1 MQCPFFLA
9 SRISNEKP
17 SDIKIVFLPIDK
29 VFVSCCFHDSLCL
42 YFSQVLHDVFQHE
55 SLDLFYLEYSQI
67 LDSVVFVFWQIW
79 DTFGSYFNTFSTLFS
94 YFSTV
99 RTLMLQTID
108 LFFFVLVSQVPVA
121 LFISFFSLFFS
132 LFSLSDF

>member
-1 MQCPFFLA
+1 MQRPFFLA

-29 VFVSCCFHDSLCL
+29 VFVSCCFHDSLRL

-108 LFFFVLVSQVPVA
+108 LFFC
-121 LFISFFSLFFS
+121 FSLAGPCGSVHFFFQS
-132 LFSLSDF
+132 IFLSV

>member
-108 LFFFVLVSQVPVA
+108 LFFC
-121 LFISFFSLFFS
+121 FSLAGPCGSVHFFFQS
-132 LFSLSDF
+132 IFLSV